1 MASRKASIRGWSSGP
16 LAADGMSHGRGCRV
30 GGRPSEA
37 ARPRATVGSDLP
49 VSMLNDAHATA
60 RRWWRSLQPM
70 GNAQEV
76 RLVPRLQPR

>member
-1 MASRKASIRGWSSGP
+1 M
-16 LAADGMSHGRGCRV
+16 

-60 RRWWRSLQPM
+60 SRWWRSLQPV
-70 GNAQEV
+70 GGAQEV
-76 RLVPRLQPR
+76 RLVPRLQARQHEYALDLHDGPQPPARVNHP